1 MPTIEEMKKRMEKG
15 GPLPQRIREL
25 LEEHPDEVFA
35 ASDVV
40 KALKTDDREKVV
52 QTLGRLHRNGEIG
65 KYGERATA
73 VYGNK
78 EAVEE
83 YINAK

>member
-1 MPTIEEMKKRMEKG
+1 MKESN
-15 GPLPQRIREL
+15 PLPQRIRKL
-25 LEEHPDEVFA
+25 FEEHPNEVFA
-35 ASDVV
+35 PSDVV
-40 KALKTDDREKVV
+40 KALKIADREKTV

-73 VYGNK
+73 IYGTK